1 MPGRKCLVYTL
12 WLLPSLMLLAW
23 VLVAPTWKSGLVAV
37 SSQPDCQHKTLDGP
51 QAEPSSHL
59 RAGTAGDD
67 ATRVDAL
74 ACEDEEQD
82 RVDALNEPRASFLIT
97 RSFRKLTARQ
107 SILPRSILSHYP
119 IRC

>member
-1 MPGRKCLVYTL
+1 MPARKSLVYTF

-37 SSQPDCQHKTLDGP
+37 SSQSDCQRNALAGP

-59 RAGTAGDD
+59 RAGMAGDD
-67 ATRVDAL
+67 ATQVDVL

-82 RVDALNEPRASFLIT
+82 RVDDLNEPRASFLIT
-97 RSFRKLTARQ
+97 CSFRKLPARQ